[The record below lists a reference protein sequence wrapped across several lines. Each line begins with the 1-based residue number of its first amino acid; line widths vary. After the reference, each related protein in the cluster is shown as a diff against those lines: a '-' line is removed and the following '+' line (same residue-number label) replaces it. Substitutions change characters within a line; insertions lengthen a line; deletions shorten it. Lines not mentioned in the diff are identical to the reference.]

1 MVDRVKAHQASE
13 LVAVTVMQLESK
25 FKLTKPKSNV
35 QRDRCATD
43 VFLETVVAG

>member
-25 FKLTKPKSNV
+25 FKLTEQNLRFSAIDFV
-35 QRDRCATD
+35 
-43 VFLETVVAG
+43 ETEVAG